1 MNVYIHMY
9 STRKNIYINTTH
21 MNKHT
26 LTHIFPLRLSPQSK
40 LLPTS
45 ASASDPA
52 QPATLNNPS
61 PLRSTSAASRSSWP
75 SQPHNQHPCGL
86 ITPSSAANYSGHF
99 PSPHT
104 TRSVPIPPF
113 TSTVFFIFS
122 PFHPSHALRNQP
134 SLSWVE
140 L

>member
-113 TSTVFFIFS
+113 TSTSFFYLLSFP
-122 PFHPSHALRNQP
+122 PFTRLA
-134 SLSWVE
+134 
-140 L
+140 